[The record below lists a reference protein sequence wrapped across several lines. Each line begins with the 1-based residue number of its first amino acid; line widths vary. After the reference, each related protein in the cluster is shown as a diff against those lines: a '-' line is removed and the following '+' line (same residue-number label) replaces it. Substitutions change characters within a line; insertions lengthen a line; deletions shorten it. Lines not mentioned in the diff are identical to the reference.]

1 MRRKELLDDSINVI
15 DKRKAFDL
23 SKPRF
28 NPYQT
33 GHGILD
39 DTKYN
44 RSKEKR
50 EVARILRDYEER

>member
-33 GHGILD
+33 GHGILE

>member
-15 DKRKAFDL
+15 DKQKAFDL

-33 GHGILD
+33 GHGILN

-50 EVARILRDYEER
+50 EVARILRDYAER

>member
-15 DKRKAFDL
+15 DKRRAFDL

-44 RSKEKR
+44 RNKEKR
-50 EVARILRDYEER
+50 EFIRILKDDLER

>member
-44 RSKEKR
+44 RNKNKCEFI
-50 EVARILRDYEER
+50 RILKDDLER